1 VRNLAVLGSTG
12 SVGTQTLDVVRSF
25 PGEFNVVGLAA
36 RRSIELLAAQV
47 KEFETKLVSCEATSD
62 ERAMLL
68 SNGCTECGMEEMVR
82 HPEVDTVVAATVG
95 DVGLE
100 ATFAA
105 IDAGKRI
112 ALANKESVV
121 MAGEAVMRLAAQ
133 NEAELIPVDSEPS
146 AIWQCLRGEKNVSK
160 LIITA
165 SGGAF
170 RDIPAEKMAD
180 VTPDQAL
187 RHPTWSM
194 GPKITIDSATMM
206 NKAFEVI
213 EAHWL
218 FGIPWDDIE
227 IVLHPQSFIHSMVEF
242 VDGSVKAQVSTPDMR
257 LPIQYALFFPD
268 RMPNKLIPR
277 FDPVSIAELSFKPWE
292 PERYPCFNM
301 ALDIAKRGGPWP
313 AALCGADD
321 AAVKA
326 FLERRIGFLEIETVI
341 REALKSHEPNL
352 DPSIDDVIVA
362 AASARSCVADIVGG

>member
-1 VRNLAVLGSTG
+1 MLGSTG

-62 ERAMLL
+62 ERVMLL

-121 MAGEAVMRLAAQ
+121 MAGEAVMRLAVQ
-133 NEAELIPVDSEPS
+133 NGAELIPVDSEPS

-180 VTPDQAL
+180 VTPEQAL
-187 RHPTWSM
+187 RHPTWRM

-242 VDGSVKAQVSTPDMR
+242 VDGSVKAQVSPPDMH

-277 FDPVSIAELSFKPWE
+277 FDPVSIAELTFKPWE

-301 ALDIAKRGGPWP
+301 ALDIAKRGGTWP

-326 FLERRIGFLEIETVI
+326 FLEGRIGFLEIETVI